1 MRKPFDYLTKR
12 QAAEPPVETFRQV
25 LLYSALITLLATAAP
40 LLVVAVVV
48 SQFDG
53 MTTNDLLKML
63 AIAGAIPLLITPPI
77 AYFAMNLFRMVTLTI
92 KRVDDHV
99 RFDAMTGL
107 LNRGHFLDQVRACP
121 DGGTVLVV
129 DADHFKSVNDRF
141 GHDVGDAALKMISQR
156 VREIVA
162 SNGIAGRLGGEE
174 FGVYLPSWSIDQ
186 AAVVADA
193 ICAHVRSHVDN
204 STGHDLRLTVSVG
217 GAEHRADAMI
227 RDALKVADERLYRA
241 KSEGRD
247 RHILVDPLKR
257 AVAQAA

>member
-1 MRKPFDYLTKR
+1 MRTRSDYPAER
-12 QAAEPPVETFRQV
+12 QAPQLPVESFRQV

-40 LLVVAVVV
+40 LLVVVAIV

-53 MTTNDLLKML
+53 MTTDDLVKTL

-77 AYFAMNLFRMVTLTI
+77 AFFAMNLFRMVTLTI

-107 LNRGHFLDQVRACP
+107 LNRSHFLDQVRACSS
-121 DGGTVLVV
+121 GGAVLVV

-141 GHDVGDAALKMISQR
+141 GHDVGDTALKVISQR
-156 VREIVA
+156 IRDIVG
-162 SNGIAGRLGGEE
+162 SDGIAGRLGGEE
-174 FGVYLPSWSIDQ
+174 FGVYLPSWSIAQ

-193 ICAHVRSHVDN
+193 ICAHVRAYVDN
-204 STGHDLRLTVSVG
+204 RTGHDLRLTVSVG
-217 GAEHRADAMI
+217 GAEHRANAMI
-227 RDALKVADERLYRA
+227 RDALKIADERLYVA

-247 RHILVDPLKR
+247 RSVLVDR
-257 AVAQAA
+257 ARRAIAQAA